1 VSLWTL
7 AHSRQAELMDD
18 PALATAEYLQALSA
32 LGRINA
38 LSRTAS
44 QLAAAIV
51 RIRTAGSGLGLA
63 DCTDMV
69 AHNRNAPRP
78 IHVIDVACGGGDI
91 TVALARRLNRLLT
104 RSGNPTSQSVH
115 VTGIDVSPRA
125 IQRAEALATQSSEI
139 NVSFEVRDV
148 VADGCPPCDIATSS
162 LFLHHFDDTTAVQIV
177 RSLASASR
185 CGVVVSDLVRSK
197 LGLWLAMIGTAVL
210 SSSRVARVDGPLSVR
225 AARTPDEYRC
235 LADCAGLPQATVRRV
250 WPERV
255 LLEWTTSLGVA

>member
-1 VSLWTL
+1 MSLWTL

-18 PALATAEYLQALSA
+18 PALATAEYLHALSA

-51 RIRTAGSGLGLA
+51 RIRAAGSSLGLA
-63 DCTDMV
+63 DCTDTV
-69 AHNRNAPRP
+69 AHHRNAPRP

-104 RSGNPTSQSVH
+104 RSGNPTSQAVH

-125 IQRAEALATQSSEI
+125 IQRAEALAARSGEI

-148 VADGCPPCDIATSS
+148 VANGCPPCDIATSS
-162 LFLHHFDDTTAVQIV
+162 LFLHHLDDTTAVQIV

-185 CGVVVSDLVRSK
+185 CGVVVSDLGNEWHSRALFVAS
-197 LGLWLAMIGTAVL
+197 G
-210 SSSRVARVDGPLSVR
+210 SSRWPTFSACRANPRRIPLFSRLRRTSAGNRSPCVARAS
-225 AARTPDEYRC
+225 AA
-235 LADCAGLPQATVRRV
+235 
-250 WPERV
+250 
-255 LLEWTTSLGVA
+255 

>member
-1 VSLWTL
+1 
-7 AHSRQAELMDD
+7 MDD
-18 PALATAEYLQALSA
+18 PALATAEYLHALSA

-51 RIRTAGSGLGLA
+51 RIRAAGSGLQFA
-63 DCTDMV
+63 DCTDTV

-78 IHVIDVACGGGDI
+78 IHVIDVACGGGDV
-91 TVALARRLNRLLT
+91 TVALAQRLNRLRT
-104 RSGNPTSQSVH
+104 RPENPAGPVVH

-125 IQRAEALATQSSEI
+125 IQRAEALAAQAGTK
-139 NVSFEVRDV
+139 NVSFEVRNV

-162 LFLHHFDDTTAVQIV
+162 LFLHHFDDTTAEQIV

-185 CGVVVSDLVRSK
+185 CGVVVSDLIRSK

-225 AARTPDEYRC
+225 AARTPEEYRC
-235 LADCAGLPQATVRRV
+235 LVGCAGLPQATVRRV

-255 LLEWTTSLGVA
+255 LLEWTTSLSVA